1 MQMDDRKFLILQAII
16 DDYITTAMPVG
27 SRTISRKSG
36 VGFSPATIRNEMSD
50 LEELGYLDQPH
61 TSAGRVPS
69 DKAYRLYVDRL
80 LKVGKLSLDERE
92 RMHDYMQARS
102 AQVDGVIR
110 SAAQIL
116 TDATQYT
123 SVIVAPKLGTLRI
136 RHIQLVPVSD
146 GMALMIIVTN
156 LGIVKDAVIHIP
168 DGLNADDLYSISRM
182 LTERLANKPLE
193 DVRQTFSEL
202 LRDTENN
209 RRLMGETLRVIE
221 KKLEAEDS
229 SEVIIGGGSKL
240 LNYPEYSDVEKAR
253 NFLAVLESKDKIRR
267 LIRGSGGMEVTIRI
281 GTENGEPEMSDCSI
295 VTAQYRVGDGATGTL
310 GIIGPTRMNYNRVIP
325 VLEFMGHAV
334 SELLSSRRSMNYPAQ
349 TGERKSYEEER

>member
-1 MQMDDRKFLILQAII
+1 MHLDERKFLILQAII
-16 DDYITTAMPVG
+16 DDYISTAMPVG

-80 LKVGKLSLDERE
+80 LKVGKLSQDESE

-110 SAAQIL
+110 SAAQVL
-116 TDATQYT
+116 ADATQYT

-136 RHIQLVPVSD
+136 QHIQLVPVAECT
-146 GMALMIIVTN
+146 ALLIIVTN
-156 LGIVKDAVIHIP
+156 LGIVKDAVIRVP
-168 DGLNADDLYSISRM
+168 DGLDADDLYAISRR
-182 LTERLANKPLE
+182 LTQRLANKPLE
-193 DVRQTFSEL
+193 AVRQTFSEL
-202 LRDTENN
+202 LRENENN

-229 SEVIIGGGSKL
+229 TEVVIGGSSKL
-240 LNYPEYSDVEKAR
+240 LNYPEYSDVQKAK
-253 NFLAVLESKDKIRR
+253 NFLAVLESKDKLRKLVGR
-267 LIRGSGGMEVTIRI
+267 EGGMEVTIRI
-281 GTENGEPEMSDCSI
+281 GAENDVPEMSDCSI
-295 VTAQYRVGDGATGTL
+295 VTARYRVGDQATGTL

-325 VLEFMGHAV
+325 VLEFMSRAM
-334 SELLSSRRSMNYPAQ
+334 SEILTN
-349 TGERKSYEEER
+349 RKA